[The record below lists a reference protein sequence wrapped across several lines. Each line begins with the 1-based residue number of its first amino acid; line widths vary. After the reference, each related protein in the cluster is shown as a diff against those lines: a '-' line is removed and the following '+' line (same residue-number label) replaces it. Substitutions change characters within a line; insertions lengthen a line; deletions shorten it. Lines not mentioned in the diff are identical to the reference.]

1 MYVYTCSLRNTEKA
15 VDIHRHNKSEVV
27 YIVYWKAD
35 TVELYV
41 PLLSS
46 NTVSCAPVMLKSME
60 TMLEAVPQ
68 HKADALAVYIIMRYT
83 FDVMH

>member
-15 VDIHRHNKSEVV
+15 VDIHRHYKSEVV

-35 TVELYV
+35 TLELYM

-46 NTVSCAPVMLKSME
+46 NTVSCAPVMLKSREM
-60 TMLEAVPQ
+60 MLEAVPQ
-68 HKADALAVYIIMRYT
+68 HKADALAVYVSLCVTPLM
-83 FDVMH
+83 